1 MSFTEN
7 SYEVVIIELLKNL
20 GYEYQY
26 GPDIIR
32 DYIFH
37 ISMINYG
44 LVCRSLILQNAK
56 ML

>member
-7 SYEVVIIELLKNL
+7 SYEVVIIELIKNL

-32 DYIFH
+32 DYH
-37 ISMINYG
+37 LPYINDQ
-44 LVCRSLILQNAK
+44 LWTSLSNINST
-56 ML
+56 